1 MEADSDSA
9 AWSHW
14 IQDAEPDMLRG
25 KQCFSCTS
33 ALKWDADHPCELQ
46 ATKAESLTWRSILC
60 TAACSPARPTTIAYD
75 CGGSLKAIREK
86 QANRLE
92 FASATRTQYC
102 ECLGIVRVKFW
113 LQVRIKICS
122 QTQRRHSDL
131 SHCNNFLPAASADTT
146 AQLWRLPPEKASI
159 GSGPSDGDLIQTL
172 QVLSQL
178 SIS

>member
-25 KQCFSCTS
+25 KHCFSCTS
-33 ALKWDADHPCELQ
+33 ASKWDADHPCELQ

-75 CGGSLKAIREK
+75 CGRSLKAIREK

-102 ECLGIVRVKFW
+102 ECLGIARVKFW
-113 LQVRIKICS
+113 LQVRMVSAAKRNAGTVIFHIATTS
-122 QTQRRHSDL
+122 FLQLRLTQ
-131 SHCNNFLPAASADTT
+131 
-146 AQLWRLPPEKASI
+146 
-159 GSGPSDGDLIQTL
+159 
-172 QVLSQL
+172 QL
-178 SIS
+178 SCGVSHPRKQALVQGRLMATSSKHCRYLVN